1 MQPWG
6 ALDKRPC
13 CFDMFGVVDYLI
25 AEMGCSRALMPT
37 KVTSLMTLKRFTSKS
52 FVSIGDVLDKVV
64 QQHRPNTHQALVRL
78 WELWDAAVGPE
89 IAANA
94 RPAAFKGDLL
104 LLHVSNST
112 WLHHLRFLENEMI
125 QKVNQALGGE
135 FVKRIK
141 MKIGTI

>member
-1 MQPWG
+1 M
-6 ALDKRPC
+6 
-13 CFDMFGVVDYLI
+13 MT
-25 AEMGCSRALMPT
+25 T

-104 LLHVSNST
+104 LVHKGL
-112 WLHHLRFLENEMI
+112 M
-125 QKVNQALGGE
+125 G
-135 FVKRIK
+135 
-141 MKIGTI
+141 IGTMLLNHLVENIANGNKGF